1 MAESLANS
9 IDSRRGNTSAKLGIV
24 LQSSTSTLCY
34 NLSQWRIS

>member
-1 MAESLANS
+1 MVKFLANS
-9 IDSRRGNTSAKLGIV
+9 FDSPRGNTSAKLATV